1 MQHFLIWGDIM
12 IFDTHFSET
21 DSLTYGIV
29 NGKATVIRYEGDE
42 ARVVIPSSLDGYP
55 VTKIEPYAFSE
66 KSMKYIQFPET
77 LEIIDHH
84 GFSECRNIRQ
94 LDFPERLKSIGN
106 YAFYNCWGL
115 EEVHLTSN
123 IRSIGYGAFKNC
135 EKLKEIIQDKV
146 EGHDISIG
154 SLLDDLNQQ
163 IHVVMRHLY
172 PDKPMEEAR
181 VIFTEHDYEV
191 VANVASMCKQFEAT
205 EIGSGKYIRY
215 CIGIHDIDYN
225 KYDGMF
231 HVLLRGDTFD
241 TIITVAM
248 ERLMYPYSLTM
259 EARDTYHAYIQSH
272 CREAAE
278 KFIQDDDMAKLKFL
292 ADMGVMDSETVDQGI
307 DLALALDKTE
317 YTAFLMDYKHQHF
330 SMAEMSFD
338 L

>member
-1 MQHFLIWGDIM
+1 M
-12 IFDTHFSET
+12 IFDTHFSEA
-21 DSLTYGIV
+21 DAMTYGIV
-29 NGKATVIRYEGDE
+29 DGKATIVKYEGDE
-42 ARVVIPSSLDGYP
+42 SRVVIPPLLGGCP
-55 VTKIEPYAFSE
+55 VTKVEPYAFSE

-77 LEIIDHH
+77 MEIIDHH
-84 GFSECRNIRQ
+84 GFSECRQILR
-94 LDFPERLKSIGN
+94 LEFPESLRTIGN

-115 EEVHLTSN
+115 EQVHLTAG

-135 EKLKEIIQDKV
+135 EKLSEIIQDKA
-146 EGHDISIG
+146 EGQDISIG

-172 PDKPMEEAR
+172 PDRPAEEAR

-191 VANVASMCKQFEAT
+191 VANVASMCKQFEST

-231 HVLLRGDTFD
+231 HVLLREDSFD

-248 ERLMYPYSLTM
+248 ERLMYPYSLTT
-259 EARDTYHAYIQSH
+259 EARETYMAYVKDH
-272 CREAAE
+272 GGAAAE
-278 KFIQDDDMAKLKFL
+278 KFIRDDDKEKLFYL
-292 ADMGVMDSETVDQGI
+292 AEMDVLDREVLDGAI
-307 DLALALDKTE
+307 DLALSLERTE
-317 YTAFLMDYKHQHF
+317 FTAYLMNYKHRHF
-330 SMAEMSFD
+330 NMAEESFD

>member
-1 MQHFLIWGDIM
+1 M

-21 DSLTYGIV
+21 DAMTYGIV
-29 NGKATVIRYEGDE
+29 NDKAVITKYEGDE
-42 ARVVIPSSLDGYP
+42 ARVVIPSSLGGCP
-55 VTKIEPYAFSE
+55 VTRIEPYAFSE
-66 KSMKYIQFPET
+66 KTMKYIQFPET

-94 LDFPERLKSIGN
+94 LDFPEHLKNIGN

-115 EEVHLTSN
+115 EEVHLTPN

-135 EKLKEIIQDKV
+135 EKLNEIIQDKV

-172 PDKPMEEAR
+172 PDRPVEEAR

-248 ERLMYPYSLTM
+248 ERLMYPYALTM
-259 EARDTYHAYIQSH
+259 EARETYRGYIAAH
-272 CREAAE
+272 CCEAAE
-278 KFIQDDDMAKLKFL
+278 KFIRDDEMDKLIFL
-292 ADMGVMDSETVDQGI
+292 AGLDVMDSETVDRTI

-330 SMAEMSFD
+330 SMAEMSFE